1 MRQPDEAVAS
11 LLPICADARP
21 QPAQRE
27 RREPRRRDRL
37 LGGKALVTA
46 GWLACLLLPAAPA
59 LGDEFPKR
67 KPGLWEMRTSGG
79 PIGPQTLQ
87 QCIDAATDDMLRFQ
101 SSQGRN
107 CSKPTVERDG
117 NRYRVSSTCNDTGMR
132 STMDGLYTMVGN
144 TGYRGDMKMTF
155 DPPLSGVA
163 EMNMKMEGRWLGAC
177 KRGMKPGDIVLEGM
191 PRLNALEIGKDGGGI
206 TAEQAQRMAD
216 EMQKNMRRQNPD
228 KQRGVDSK

>member
-11 LLPICADARP
+11 HLPVRADARP

-27 RREPRRRDRL
+27 RQEPRRRSRL
-37 LGGKALVTA
+37 VAGKALGMAA
-46 GWLACLLLPAAPA
+46 GLAALLLPAVPA

-87 QCIDAATDDMLRFQ
+87 QCIDAATDDMLRSR

-117 NRYRVSSTCNDTGMR
+117 NVYRVSSTCNDTGMR
-132 STMDGLYTMVGN
+132 STMDGVYSMVGN
-144 TGYRGDMKMTF
+144 TEYRGDMKMTF

-163 EMNMKMEGRWLGAC
+163 EMNMKMEGRWLGSC
-177 KRGMKPGDIVLEGM
+177 KPGMKPGDIAMEGM

-206 TAEQAQRMAD
+206 TPEQAQRMAD

-228 KQRGVDSK
+228 KQRGLDPK